1 MNKIEKEVF
10 EKLKADFLRIK
21 KKKKLTIADVEQL
34 NTDITGMLGLFA
46 VKPNLNVAEYIEK
59 MVSFGEEKLLAMQ
72 GHRIE
77 FDRLKRKH
85 KVK

>member
-10 EKLKADFLRIK
+10 EKLKEDFLRIK
-21 KKKKLTIADVEQL
+21 KKKKLAIAEEEQL
-34 NTDITGMLGLFA
+34 NTDITGMIGLFA
-46 VKPNLNVAEYIEK
+46 IEPNLSVAEYIEK
-59 MVSFGEEKLLAMQ
+59 MISFGEEKSLAMY

-85 KVK
+85 KVR